1 MKDVAG
7 GNTCN
12 FCGAPATTEICPYC
26 HNPTGIKPLQADL
39 DYPMINCKPAHLDK
53 KRLGGYILGIV
64 AYSIFILPAIIVSYS
79 SGGLR
84 TFITVLLA
92 CSIFIIFVI
101 IEYVIPLLKMLLRH
115 ILVKSRGKRIT
126 ATVYGYMDYI
136 GHRSEFQNIEN
147 NSNTQITYNQ
157 LAQKTVKLL
166 ANSKQGKRFI
176 LYPLGINEKPFEI
189 NQEVKLM
196 YYKDCFILLDL
207 QKFL

>member
-1 MKDVAG
+1 MKDVKG
-7 GNTCN
+7 GETCKY
-12 FCGAPATTEICPYC
+12 CGAPATTEICPFC

-53 KRLGGYILGIV
+53 KRLREYILGIV
-64 AYSIFILPAIIVSYS
+64 VYSIFILPPIIFSYG
-79 SGGLR
+79 SGMR
-84 TFITVLLA
+84 IFTSVFFA

-101 IEYVIPLLKMLLRH
+101 IEYVIPLFKMISRF
-115 ILVKSRGKRIT
+115 ILVKSHGKKIT

-136 GHRSEFQNIEN
+136 RVRGEMQNIEN

-189 NQEVKLM
+189 NQEVQLM

-207 QKFL
+207 RKYLR